1 MLPSNMSSGEVDF
14 NKKKNTFS
22 KSFSRW
28 DEGPKSN
35 NVDPILVVFADKEQK
50 DLLWTKLS
58 MKIVDDMV
66 KRRSSIAIT
75 NVRLF

>member
-1 MLPSNMSSGEVDF
+1 MLPSNTSSGEVNL
-14 NKKKNTFS
+14 NKKTTFS
-22 KSFSRW
+22 KNFARW
-28 DEGPKSN
+28 EEGPKSN